1 VRFYVKFAEP
11 HRINPSGKMTK
22 VLSTFISPKMTERS
36 ETKMREAK
44 LPVKISFISMFD
56 ANLRFALF
64 SLRSAIFTEISVA
77 KRLVALPA
85 RVTLLGKMIKK
96 NAH

>member
-1 VRFYVKFAEP
+1 MRFYGK
-11 HRINPSGKMTK
+11 RINLSGKMTK

-64 SLRSAIFTEISVA
+64 PLRSAIFTEISVA

-85 RVTLLGKMIKK
+85 QGYPLGKNDQK